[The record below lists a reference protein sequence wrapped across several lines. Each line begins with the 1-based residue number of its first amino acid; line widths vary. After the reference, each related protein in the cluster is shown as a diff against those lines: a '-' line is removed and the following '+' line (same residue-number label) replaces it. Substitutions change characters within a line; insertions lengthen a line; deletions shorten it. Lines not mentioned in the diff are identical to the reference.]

1 MIRVDTSCCSRF
13 HIFDQASQ
21 LQKKNILNNLIHCHP
36 KSHLKRYN
44 IDHTKSINNPILG
57 YINYSGRYLPNFINN
72 FVQKQVTLNTDS
84 FIKKTL
90 MRKKNKPDIFIGLSS
105 FITKTVKYCNQNS
118 IYSIVDHGSLHP
130 EFEKKLIIDEC
141 NRISINYN
149 DFIAP
154 NWQIERMRLEFNQAK
169 KIIVL
174 SEIAKQSM
182 IDYGTSIN
190 KIEVLNCGVDQ
201 NFFKPSKV
209 NKFDK
214 FTIAYCGSLSPRK
227 GLHNLIEAFKRS
239 KINNSQ
245 LVILG
250 SKSIS
255 KDYNRL
261 LKKISGE
268 NIIFY
273 GSVKQNK
280 LTSILSKCHV
290 FVLPSIADGFG
301 LVVLQ
306 AISAG
311 LPVIVSSNVGSSDLI
326 KKYGG
331 GYVFKYNDIDKLT
344 GLIVNFYTNKKDL
357 LSNFNLDQ
365 VINNITWENYGNRLY
380 NFLRKL

>member
-1 MIRVDTSCCSRF
+1 MIKVDTSCCSRF

-36 KSHLKRYN
+36 KSHLKRFN
-44 IDHTKSINNPILG
+44 IDYTKSINNPILG

-72 FVQKQVTLNTDS
+72 YVQKQVTLNTDL

-105 FITKTVKYCNQNS
+105 FITKSIKYCNQNS

-141 NRISINYN
+141 NKISINYK

-182 IDYGTSIN
+182 IDYGNSKN

-201 NFFKPSKV
+201 NFFKSSKV

-214 FTIAYCGSLSPRK
+214 FTIVFCGSLSPRK
-227 GLHNLIEAFKRS
+227 GLHNLIEAFNRA

-245 LVILG
+245 LVIIG

-261 LKKISGE
+261 LKEIAGE

-273 GSVKQNK
+273 GSVKQNN
-280 LTSILSKCHV
+280 LTSILSKCHL

-311 LPVIVSSNVGSSDLI
+311 LPVIVSSNVGSSDVI

-331 GYVFKYNDIDKLT
+331 GYVFKYNDISKLT
-344 GLIVNFYTNKKDL
+344 ELIVNFYKNKKDFV
-357 LSNFNLDQ
+357 SNFNLDQ

-380 NFLRKL
+380 NFLMKL